1 MAGIELINSNRV
13 IAELLAI
20 PKQARRVI
28 EQTAMKEA
36 NKLVAGT
43 LKENVPV
50 ETGALKK
57 AITHDIRKY
66 RGGNV
71 LVGLVGADY
80 DYVGSVVRNKKGKK
94 TFKKNKNATGNV
106 RRPAKYLHLVNLGT
120 QQRQTQ
126 AGQNRGS
133 VTGTHFREKTTEQL
147 APQIEQIL
155 SDAIWKEIMPDW
167 A

>member
-1 MAGIELINSNRV
+1 MTIELIGSHNV
-13 IAELLAI
+13 IAGLLAI

-28 EQTAMKEA
+28 EQTALQEA

-50 ETGALKK
+50 ETGALQK

-71 LVGLVGADY
+71 LVGLVGVDY
-80 DYVGSVVRNKKGKK
+80 KYVGTVQRNKSGKK
-94 TFKKNKNATGNV
+94 TFKKNKNAAGNI

-120 QQRQTQ
+120 QKRQTQ
-126 AGQNRGS
+126 DGQNRGS
-133 VTGTHFREKTTEQL
+133 VTGTHFREKVTEQL
-147 APQIEQIL
+147 APQIERIV
-155 SDAIWKEIMPDW
+155 SEAVWNEIMPDW